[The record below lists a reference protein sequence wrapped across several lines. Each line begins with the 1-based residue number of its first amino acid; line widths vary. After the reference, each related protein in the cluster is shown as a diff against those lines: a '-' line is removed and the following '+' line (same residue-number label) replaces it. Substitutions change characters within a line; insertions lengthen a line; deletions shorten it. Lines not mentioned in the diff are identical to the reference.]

1 MSEPVPDDTVLLPR
15 LRDRDEAAFALV
27 VDAWSAGMLRLAR
40 SFVTT
45 DASAHEVVQDA
56 WLAVVIGLHTFE
68 GRSALR
74 TWVYRILVNT
84 AKRRG
89 EREHRVVPWSSW
101 EPDTVERD
109 GPAVDPARFRSP
121 TEPYAGHWR
130 EFPAPWPTP
139 ESEALSG
146 ELEGVLTAAVD
157 HLPDRQRIVVVL
169 RDVEGHT
176 TDEVCAILDITAA
189 NQRVLLHRAR
199 AAVRAELER
208 YFETAEREAEPA
220 ARTGVTR

>member
-1 MSEPVPDDTVLLPR
+1 MGEPVPEDTALLPR
-15 LRDRDEAAFALV
+15 LRDHDEAAFALV
-27 VDAWSAGMLRLAR
+27 VDAWSSGMLRLAR

-56 WLAVVIGLHTFE
+56 WLAVITGLDTFE

-101 EPDTVERD
+101 VPDAVERD
-109 GPAVDPARFRSP
+109 GPTVDPVRFQGSA
-121 TEPYAGHWR
+121 EPYPGHWR
-130 EFPAPWPTP
+130 ESPAPWPTP
-139 ESEALSG
+139 ESEVLSG
-146 ELEGVLTAAVD
+146 ELERVLTAAVD
-157 HLPDRQRIVVVL
+157 GLPARQRIAVVL

-176 TDEVCAILDITAA
+176 ADEVCAILDISAT
-189 NQRVLLHRAR
+189 NQRVLLHRGR

-208 YFETAEREAEPA
+208 YFATAERERKPA
-220 ARTGVTR
+220 TTGGVRP